1 MINIPIR
8 VKNLIRKY
16 GTSNPYDLSYDL
28 NIEICECALPD
39 KIRGFFV
46 QALRK
51 KFIVLNSEM
60 TEIEKTIV
68 LCHELGHVRLHSG
81 YGYHFS
87 ASTTYFVSSKK
98 EAEANLYC
106 VYLLA
111 RRHDID
117 CKLVDRIISEKRP
130 EPKLVHQILN
140 DVMQYEF

>member
-16 GTSNPYDLSYDL
+16 GTSNPYELADELD
-28 NIEICECALPD
+28 IKICECVLPD
-39 KIRGFFV
+39 KVRGFFV
-46 QALRK
+46 RALRR
-51 KFIVLNSEM
+51 KFIVLNTNM

-68 LCHELGHVRLHSG
+68 LCHEIGHVRLHSG

-98 EAEANLYC
+98 EVEANLYC
-106 VYLLA
+106 VHLLA

-117 CKLVDRIISEKRP
+117 CKLIDKIISEKKP

-140 DVMQYEF
+140 DIMRCEF